1 MSDTPARRE
10 ALKKMAA
17 SAVAL
22 TSLAA
27 CASAGASASR
37 VPTPMPAG
45 KWDMSWLNRIRKP
58 RRMAFDTR
66 EVSGGAS
73 LSWVQAYLMGA
84 TEAYGSNGDDA
95 TVLIL
100 AHASVPI
107 GLGDDMW
114 NRMNWS
120 ETNKLKDP
128 TTGEPTKRNPFIN
141 YKTGDKFSMVG
152 ADGGL
157 DTLIAKGTVVL
168 ACNMAFSGIVA
179 MLASKEKI
187 PRDDARKI
195 ALAALVPG
203 VTLMPNGIFAVGAA
217 QNAGCGVLTVR

>member
-17 SAVAL
+17 TAVAL
-22 TSLAA
+22 TSLTA

-37 VPTPMPAG
+37 ASSPIPAG

-66 EVSGGAS
+66 EIMAGAS
-73 LSWVQAYLMGA
+73 LGWVQGYLMGA
-84 TEAYGSNGDDA
+84 AEVYGSNDDDA

-100 AHASVPI
+100 AHRAVPI

-114 NRMNWS
+114 TRMNWG
-120 ETNKLKDP
+120 ETEKLKDP
-128 TTGEPTKRNPFIN
+128 TTGEPTKRNPFIS

-157 DTLIAKGTVVL
+157 DTLITKGTVVL
-168 ACNMAFSGIVA
+168 ACNMAFTGMVN
-179 MLASKEKI
+179 MLANKEKI
-187 PRDDARKI
+187 SRDEARKA

-203 VTLMPNGIFAVGAA
+203 VILMPNGIFAAGAA
-217 QNAGCGVLTVR
+217 QNAGCGVLAVR